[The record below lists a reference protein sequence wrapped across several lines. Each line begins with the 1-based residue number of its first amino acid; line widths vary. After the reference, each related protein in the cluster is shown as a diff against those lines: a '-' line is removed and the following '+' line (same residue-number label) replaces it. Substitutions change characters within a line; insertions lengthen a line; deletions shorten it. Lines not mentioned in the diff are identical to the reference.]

1 MTSGVSII
9 PEGHITVKDAGAGD
23 WVSEGANHTGGHTSP
38 VSVSSYFSV
47 TIGVEGAGFDTE
59 IDRVICIVEGCFWAI
74 LDAFLSAIVSEV
86 ATRADVKAS
95 VIDRVLKVV
104 GGNITAVDASKEG
117 NV

>member
-1 MTSGVSII
+1 MAGGVSII
-9 PEGHITVKDAGAGD
+9 PEGHITVKDTGAGD
-23 WVSEGANHTGGHTSP
+23 WVSKSASHAGGHTPP
-38 VSVSSYFSV
+38 VSVGSYFPV
-47 TIGVEGAGFDTE
+47 AVGVEGTGFDTE
-59 IDRVICIVEGCFWAI
+59 VDRVICIVEGCFWAI